1 MSMRYNHFI
10 VEVLHFF
17 LVFWF
22 ISIIESVVLKSPI
35 DCWIIVYSILS
46 VFLCAFWSFGIRC
59 MFVYNHFVFLMDW
72 PSYHYKIY
80 FFVSSNNF
88 CFKGYIVWCWCSCSK
103 YLLSWCLQ
111 SISVCFLLLSASLVF
126 EFSVCLVDS
135 I

>member
-103 YLLSWCLQ
+103 YLWVDAYRVSQ
-111 SISVCFLLLSASLVF
+111 FASFCFQPLWSLSLVC
-126 EFSVCLVDS
+126 VL
-135 I
+135 